1 MSQPTKVVREVR
13 NTKLK
18 CPMCDKPMI
27 SIDGT
32 KLDPKDGITIW
43 CSTPYGNQPGQCSAQ
58 EVFGHGKNDKD
69 AYEHVLQRFKKETKS

>member
-1 MSQPTKVVREVR
+1 MSQPTKAVREVR

-32 KLDPKDGITIW
+32 KVNPKDGVTLW
-43 CSTPYGNQPGQCSAQ
+43 CNTPHGPGPGQCSAQ
-58 EVFGHGKNDKD
+58 EVTSHGKNDKD
-69 AYEHVLQRFKKETKS
+69 AYEAVLQFYKKTT